1 VFKDL
6 RKEWKAKK
14 KEEEATR
21 KADEERHRASVQ
33 QRAHEGGAH
42 EPHVYGQMLRAI
54 GVPGQPP
61 QLPPTGYEAAASG
74 NNTARQYNTA
84 SLDLLESMAQY
95 ATTYPQSPY
104 GQNWQMYQ
112 QNH

>member
-1 VFKDL
+1 MQE
-6 RKEWKAKK
+6 EWKAKK
-14 KEEEATR
+14 EAAC
-21 KADEERHRASVQ
+21 KADEERHWAHVQ

-42 EPHVYGQMLRAI
+42 EPPVYGQMLRAI

-74 NNTARQYNTA
+74 NSTARQYNTA
-84 SLDLLESMAQY
+84 SPDFLESMAQY

-104 GQNWQMYQ
+104 GQNRQMYQ